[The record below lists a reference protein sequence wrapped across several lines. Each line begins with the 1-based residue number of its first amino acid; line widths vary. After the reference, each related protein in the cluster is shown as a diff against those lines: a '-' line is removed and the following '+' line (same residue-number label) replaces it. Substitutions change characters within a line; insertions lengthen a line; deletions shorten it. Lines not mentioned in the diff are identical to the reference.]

1 MGNPA
6 SVTEPHRSQVNC
18 AAPHVFMALASSF
31 IHGASSILKKIINPQ
46 VCLCFF
52 FCFFFQNCE
61 LLLNLKKP
69 RVAQQ
74 ALFHFSSLPGAEEGY
89 FEWREEGGCQ
99 WDLWQ
104 GNSDVELVTV
114 NAGDCHEQ
122 YDTTGDGRHNY
133 RVCFSS
139 AYNNPLLQRPEISS
153 LSLEDDHIFVIDSD
167 IITGVF

>member
-1 MGNPA
+1 M
-6 SVTEPHRSQVNC
+6 VH
-18 AAPHVFMALASSF
+18 LAF
-31 IHGASSILKKIINPQ
+31 KKKNKNPQ
-46 VCLCFF
+46 VCLSFLF
-52 FCFFFQNCE
+52 IYLLIYLFQNCE
-61 LLLNLKKP
+61 LLMNLKKL

-74 ALFHFSSLPGAEEGY
+74 ALFLLSSLEGY
-89 FEWREEGGCQ
+89 FEWCEQGGCQ

-133 RVCFSS
+133 RVCFSR
-139 AYNNPLLQRPEISS
+139 ACNNPPPQLPEISS